1 MVMLP
6 LYFKY
11 QKAVQFRTTEMAAG
25 IKADVGLP
33 SLVRIKSEGGGDTLE
48 CAAQPLDKLLYLWRT

>member
-11 QKAVQFRTTEMAAG
+11 QKAVQFRTTEMAAA

-33 SLVRIKSEGGGDTLE
+33 SLLRIKSGGGDTLE
-48 CAAQPLDKLLYLWRT
+48 CAAQPLDNC